1 MMRRRMSEGNAWP
14 SPAGA
19 SRRRFRLREVV
30 AMRGADSGATRNQTP
45 EVVQVLR
52 VSAGTV
58 VRDRT
63 PRNARRRSAG
73 IAGDQHGELQRYAR
87 LRRRHGARA
96 EAGAAA
102 DYLTT
107 APSPGHPTGAHLDTC
122 HCKRAASRLH
132 AKRLSH
138 VDPIRLTVCA
148 PTGTRS
154 PDGGRCCR
162 ESTSHHAATKPVNL
176 TALASN
182 VAVAR
187 HPSLRW

>member
-63 PRNARRRSAG
+63 ARNARRRSAG

-96 EAGAAA
+96 GAGAAA
-102 DYLTT
+102 DYQPRRHHQGTRQERTWILAIVSEQCPGF
-107 APSPGHPTGAHLDTC
+107 APKGYPMWTQSSL
-122 HCKRAASRLH
+122 RSVRRL
-132 AKRLSH
+132 ARE
-138 VDPIRLTVCA
+138 A
-148 PTGTRS
+148 PTVGGAAGNPRRITPPRS
-154 PDGGRCCR
+154 L
-162 ESTSHHAATKPVNL
+162 SV
-176 TALASN
+176 
-182 VAVAR
+182 
-187 HPSLRW
+187 